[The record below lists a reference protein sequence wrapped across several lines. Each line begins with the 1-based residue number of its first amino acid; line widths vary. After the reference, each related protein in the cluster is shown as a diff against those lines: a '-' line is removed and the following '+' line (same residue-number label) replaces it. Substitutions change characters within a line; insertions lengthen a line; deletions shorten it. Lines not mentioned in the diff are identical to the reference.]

1 MLFGFLGVHRA
12 VCILRPKCR
21 AQQHSMPSPASTWPL
36 MTLDGPAT
44 HSPWVEQKRL
54 LCAWGGV
61 WAGEGASVPLCLCH
75 QFAHARSGRDP
86 GQWLWSSR
94 VPAGSPEVLCVRV
107 GWQVWAQVVHVW
119 SEGSC
124 SPAWDKLPLESDAF
138 PRGSPSALGQ
148 ACWPLLLLLL
158 SAFSLGWGHS
168 VWMLILPS
176 TALSLPSRPFC
187 RVAGMSFGQQPC
199 LLKQKVVL
207 G

>member
-1 MLFGFLGVHRA
+1 MRGVGCGQERGLPCPFASAVSLPTHGLAGPRA
-12 VCILRPKCR
+12 V
-21 AQQHSMPSPASTWPL
+21 AMEQQSACWQPGS
-36 MTLDGPAT
+36 
-44 HSPWVEQKRL
+44 
-54 LCAWGGV
+54 
-61 WAGEGASVPLCLCH
+61 PLC
-75 QFAHARSGRDP
+75 P
-86 GQWLWSSR
+86 
-94 VPAGSPEVLCVRV
+94 V

-119 SEGSC
+119 GEGSC

-168 VWMLILPS
+168 VWTLILPS

>member
-1 MLFGFLGVHRA
+1 MCVGWGVGRRGGFRA
-12 VCILRPKCR
+12 PLSLPSVCPRTVWPGPG
-21 AQQHSMPSPASTWPL
+21 AVAMEQQSACWQPGS
-36 MTLDGPAT
+36 
-44 HSPWVEQKRL
+44 
-54 LCAWGGV
+54 
-61 WAGEGASVPLCLCH
+61 PLC
-75 QFAHARSGRDP
+75 P
-86 GQWLWSSR
+86 
-94 VPAGSPEVLCVRV
+94 V

-119 SEGSC
+119 GEGSC

-168 VWMLILPS
+168 VWTLILPS